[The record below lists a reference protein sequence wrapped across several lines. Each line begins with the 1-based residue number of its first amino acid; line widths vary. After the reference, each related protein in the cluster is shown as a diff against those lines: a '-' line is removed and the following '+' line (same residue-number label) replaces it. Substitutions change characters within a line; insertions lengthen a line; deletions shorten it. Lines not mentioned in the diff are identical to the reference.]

1 MTTMNLEANKP
12 ILQRKVY
19 SITFCD
25 LSIDDMYQ
33 RAEDV

>member
-1 MTTMNLEANKP
+1 MTTINLEANKP

-19 SITFCD
+19 SIIFCD

>member
-12 ILQRKVY
+12 MLQCKFY

>member
-1 MTTMNLEANKP
+1 MTTLNLEANKP

-19 SITFCD
+19 SITFYN
-25 LSIDDMYQ
+25 LSIGDMYQ